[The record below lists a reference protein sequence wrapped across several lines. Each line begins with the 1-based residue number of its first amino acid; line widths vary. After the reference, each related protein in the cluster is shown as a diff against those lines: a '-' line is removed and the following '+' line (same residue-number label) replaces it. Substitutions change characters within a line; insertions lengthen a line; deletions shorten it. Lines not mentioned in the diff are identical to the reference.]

1 MTTGRRLPIAGTP
14 AARAR
19 ALLLALAPAAL
30 AGAAAAPATAQE
42 LRAAVLGDTIR
53 VGDVVPVALRT
64 TISPGQRVLWP
75 DTLPLGGPEGDLE
88 NAARVRVRQ
97 DTLADGR
104 IRVTGLYAITP
115 WRTGE
120 VALPDVDVP
129 VVAGNEVARTLT
141 AALPPFQV
149 ASVLPADT
157 AGIQPRP
164 AKDVL
169 GPNWIWWPFI
179 LALLLLLAL
188 AALAWWLIRRRRPAG
203 VTFAPAVPPRE
214 AALAALD
221 RARDAGLADRG
232 EMKEFYTRIAAAVRA
247 YLAAVEPGWGED
259 RTTTEVL
266 AAVRAEAGPGTAS
279 DLAAILRSAD
289 QVKFARR
296 DPTRSEAL
304 DDWEKTR
311 RWVESFRWNEPAPDV
326 EEAA

>member
-1 MTTGRRLPIAGTP
+1 MAGSGPGRVVR
-14 AARAR
+14 
-19 ALLLALAPAAL
+19 LALASAAL
-30 AGAAAAPATAQE
+30 AVPAAAPASAQQI
-42 LRAAVLGDTIR
+42 RAAVLGDSIR

-64 TISPGQRVLWP
+64 TVPAGQRVLWP

-88 NAARVRVRQ
+88 NAARVRVRE
-97 DTLADGR
+97 DTLSDGR
-104 IRVTGLYAITP
+104 IQVTGLYSITP

-120 VALPDVDVP
+120 VTLPDVEVP

-141 AALPPFQV
+141 VGLPPFQV
-149 ASVLPADT
+149 ASVLPSDT

-169 GPNWIWWPFI
+169 GRNWAWWPFL

-188 AALAWWLIRRRRPAG
+188 AALAWWIIRRKRLRGAILAPA
-203 VTFAPAVPPRE
+203 AAVPPRE

-221 RARDAGLADRG
+221 RAREAGLAERG

-259 RTTTEVL
+259 RTTTELLSV
-266 AAVRAEAGPGTAS
+266 VRTQAGSGTAT

-296 DPTRSEAL
+296 DPSPGEAMGDWERTRS
-304 DDWEKTR
+304 
-311 RWVESFRWNEPAPDV
+311 WVEAFRWNEPTPDV